1 MYKKTKKIE
10 KILRLKKKIFIK
22 KLIFYAIFNKF

>member
-10 KILRLKKKIFIK
+10 KILRLKKIFIK

>member
-10 KILRLKKKIFIK
+10 KILKLKKIFIK